1 MRVRRP
7 TRRRTRRL
15 SLLVRFAIISFVLL
29 LAVGLV
35 LGRWLGSIQRER
47 SLDDAVKRAQIVA
60 EGAFQANLT
69 PADLQQDFLPISPET
84 RQQLDDFIGAAIDAD
99 SLVRLKVW
107 NAQHWIVYS
116 DNPVLTGRWFP
127 GDEGLARALDGEIN
141 SDVTDLSR
149 PEEMEERDFGQLLA
163 VYVPLRETAGQF
175 SGDTGTVVGAF
186 EIYVPYA
193 PVAAA
198 IADDTRTLYLALAIG
213 LAVLYLALFRLVAGA
228 SRRLRL
234 QAQENAHQATH
245 DALTDLP
252 NRRQLILDLQSMLD
266 RRYGS
271 KYVALA
277 LVDIDHFKEI
287 NDALGHPSGDTV
299 LQAIADRFREQMPDA
314 TVARIGGDEF
324 AIAAENLPHAQ
335 AALAVATRIEDVL
348 HAPFEV
354 AGISVS
360 VRPSIGIAMGP
371 DDGRDA
377 DELLQHADVAMYVA
391 KRTGSVKRLYSRNL
405 DHYSPDRLSLA
416 GELRDAI
423 ATASGE
429 VHLAFQPKLDLR
441 SDEVRGVECL
451 VRWKHPQR
459 GFVPPAEFLPIIEN
473 TELIAPLTWF
483 VLDQALS
490 TCASWRRH
498 GLEIQMA
505 VNISARTIGS
515 PELYDRVVAAL
526 DAHGLPP
533 SALELELT
541 ENALLGDHS
550 LAAENVSRFR
560 ELGVSIAIDDFGTG
574 YASIGYLTT
583 MPISAVKIDRSFVD
597 NMFSD
602 PAAAAVV
609 NFSLGLGQQL
619 GLEVVA
625 EGIEDEPTL
634 EELRRLGCDTA
645 QGYFISRPLGAT
657 EFLHWLLAW
666 STRHLTPRDVAPEID
681 DPATGGDAI
690 GGSPYDLVGVGAPSG
705 GQPAPSG
712 GGSTSPAASSVAST
726 FAPLP
731 APTPFADL
739 QPLAPPAAPSPGFE
753 RPVASFGDVLEREL
767 DAVHQAPSP
776 VAAVPTLDDVL
787 DVSDR
792 ADTEL
797 DVSHVDDDDDDVP
810 VMPDLEGLG
819 AAAPHN
825 GGSLP
830 SVRAASITT
839 TSFDD
844 LAPLYDRS
852 PATDQAIAPAMPEI
866 DPADADD
873 DGASGTAGET
883 ATTVVPTPSPT
894 GPTLPG
900 LTLPTLSPLPGGTA
914 PAPVPPLPPAGSST
928 AAGSSTITG
937 GPMLPTLPPL
947 SLRLRGPGATEP
959 PPAPPSSSSD
969 SAPEVPS

>member
-7 TRRRTRRL
+7 HRRRTRRL

-69 PADLQQDFLPISPET
+69 PADLGQDFLPIAPET

-127 GDEGLARALDGEIN
+127 GDEGLSRALDGEVT
-141 SDVTDLSR
+141 SLVTDLSR

-163 VYVPLRETAGQF
+163 VYVPLRETTGQF

-193 PVAAA
+193 PVATA

-228 SRRLRL
+228 SRRLRV

-252 NRRQLILDLQSMLD
+252 NRRQLILDLQAMLD

-391 KRTGSVKRLYSRNL
+391 KRTGTIRRLYSRNL

-441 SDEVRGVECL
+441 TDEVRGVECL

-473 TELIAPLTWF
+473 TELIAPLTWL

-526 DAHGLPP
+526 ETHGLPP

-541 ENALLGDHS
+541 ESALLGDHS
-550 LAAENVSRFR
+550 VAAENVTRFR
-560 ELGVSIAIDDFGTG
+560 DLGVSIAIDDFGTG

-602 PAAAAVV
+602 PAASAVV

-634 EELRRLGCDTA
+634 EELRRLGCNTA

-666 STRHLTPRDVAPEID
+666 STRHLTPRDIAPDID
-681 DPATGGDAI
+681 DPSSGGGSI
-690 GGSPYDLVGVGAPSG
+690 GGSPYDLIGVGAPAG
-705 GQPAPSG
+705 GQPAPAA
-712 GGSTSPAASSVAST
+712 GGSTSTGASYAMAT
-726 FAPLP
+726 TTTLAPLP
-731 APTPFADL
+731 APTPFPDL
-739 QPLAPPAAPSPGFE
+739 QPPAPRAEHSPGFE
-753 RPVASFGDVLEREL
+753 RSVASFGEVLEREL
-767 DAVHQAPSP
+767 DAVHQVGPG
-776 VAAVPTLDDVL
+776 VTTAATPDDQVDLTTAAGLPAL
-787 DVSDR
+787 DVD
-792 ADTEL
+792 AE
-797 DVSHVDDDDDDVP
+797 DDGP
-810 VMPDLEGLG
+810 VMPDLDGLG
-819 AAAPHN
+819 AAAPHG

-830 SVRAASITT
+830 SVLAASITT

-844 LAPLYDRS
+844 LAPLYDRAPANG
-852 PATDQAIAPAMPEI
+852 PATSSEVSNPDQV
-866 DPADADD
+866 DTDDAS
-873 DGASGTAGET
+873 ASAGGTATIEMP
-883 ATTVVPTPSPT
+883 ATPHA

-914 PAPVPPLPPAGSST
+914 PTAVPPLPPAGAT
-928 AAGSSTITG
+928 AASGSSRITG
-937 GPMLPTLPPL
+937 GPMLPALPPL

-959 PPAPPSSSSD
+959 SPVSPSSPSD
-969 SAPEVPS
+969 AAPEVPS